1 MNKRNLNDLD
11 NNGYYNK
18 TINTCKLK
26 LHIPLELINNKIYP
40 KLLEKNEVAG
50 VFYISSDKIVDA
62 NINEGDEGSVYTPNN
77 IINYHTHPINAY
89 INADTAFGAPS
100 GEDYRECIKF
110 ALAGNK
116 AHIVFTV
123 EGLYI
128 IQISPC
134 KIKKIKELLN
144 DTERGILIFLI
155 EEYFKTTHNFRCVD
169 ELNKLSS
176 KEIFINPYSFA
187 DFANTFDIPNL
198 LAKENKVYSTPKD
211 LDITET
217 GHTGIHSTKNKMLY
231 ANQSNHKF
239 SKIPNMG
246 CPEVDGKTITTTP
259 LKDYLTTDEL
269 KNLRK
274 INEFGEED
282 TVKKKSI
289 TELLKKLKVIESD
302 FETTPC
308 NIEWNS
314 KPNTWFFVNFFPT
327 VYYTNKRYLKGK
339 GYTAPELNTKELY
352 LNHEPFIRIFSN
364 DKDGCK
370 SEDIAKTH
378 NFNIGKKFNIGKSVS
393 IKSSFGK
400 SVSIKSSFNK
410 HFNEEIKYLLSI

>member
-1 MNKRNLNDLD
+1 MSLSDLNS
-11 NNGYYNK
+11 NGYYNK

-26 LHIPLELINNKIYP
+26 LHIPIDLINNKIYP

-50 VFYISSDKIVDA
+50 VFHILNDKIIDA
-62 NINEGDEGSVYTPNN
+62 DIKEGDEGSVYTPNN

-89 INADTAFGAPS
+89 NNADTAFGSPS
-100 GEDYRECIKF
+100 GEDYRETIKF

-144 DTERGILIFLI
+144 DTERGVLIFLI

-176 KEIFINPYSFA
+176 KNIIINPYSFA

-198 LAKENKVYSTPKD
+198 LSKESNVYTTPKD

-217 GHTGIHSTKNKMLY
+217 GHTGIHSEKNKTVY
-231 ANQSNHKF
+231 AQQQNHKF

-246 CPEVDGKTITTTP
+246 CPEVDGKTIITTP
-259 LKDYLTTDEL
+259 LKDYLTKDDL
-269 KNLRK
+269 NNLRK
-274 INEFGEED
+274 INEFGDESS
-282 TVKKKSI
+282 VNKINI
-289 TELLKKLKVIESD
+289 TELLKKLKLIEKD
-302 FETTPC
+302 FESTPC

-327 VYYTNKRYLKGK
+327 VYYIKKRYIKNGKYTTPNINTTELCLK
-339 GYTAPELNTKELY
+339 
-352 LNHEPFIRIFSN
+352 HEPFIRVFSN
-364 DKDGCK
+364 TKIGCDSK
-370 SEDIAKTH
+370 TMAKTH
-378 NFNIGKKFNIGKSVS
+378 NFNIGRQFSIGNCVS
-393 IKSSFGK
+393 RKTTFGK
-400 SVSIKSSFNK
+400 IKNIFSFIND
-410 HFNEEIKYLLSI
+410 EIRYLKIVD